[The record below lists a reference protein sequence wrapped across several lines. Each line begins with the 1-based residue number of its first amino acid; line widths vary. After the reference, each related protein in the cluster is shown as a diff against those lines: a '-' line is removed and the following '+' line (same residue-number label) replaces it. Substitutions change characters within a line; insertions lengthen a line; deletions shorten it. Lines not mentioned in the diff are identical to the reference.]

1 MASADSIVRLKLES
15 GEYEAKIKRATQGLL
30 AMESECRKVGGTLAV
45 LDKEQ
50 KDYVEALGRMETVSK
65 TAKGR
70 LAELTSAF
78 TNLSSQYKRLT
89 DEEKKGDFGKAL
101 QKSLSELK
109 TRIVDAKN
117 ELNGIQ
123 SELNDNGN
131 VLDQLAGKFG
141 LSTKQL
147 TEFGAALAI
156 GKTALDTMKGA
167 MESNEATH
175 DAYAR
180 TVEVCNAVTNQ
191 FLLDLANADFSNF
204 ISGLQG
210 VIDKAID
217 AYNALDEFESYAA
230 RLNPAQQA
238 QEAKIQTL
246 MQQARAA
253 KAQGDN
259 AKAERLN
266 NEAKDLINKLEQTTR
281 EYGKKQTTAG
291 YATIRGKMGEV
302 DITDQQIAWYADP
315 KNWDKAQQKAKEYQ
329 RIQAEINRDNATLNT
344 NLGVGKTAEKMY
356 EEASAR
362 LKANQQALRNDPSL
376 KRAYTFQ
383 NLRDSGEEGAEFRQA
398 LGNIYGNTMAESRIE
413 SLRARA
419 DRMDGVITRG
429 TSPKGSSKT
438 IKSDISGLSDL
449 SGLSVGP
456 TESLKELNA
465 QLSMYKNLMQ
475 EAKSIA
481 DMMEAQSGIDRV
493 QKEIKAQPIAL
504 SLGVSV
510 DEIVPIQEK
519 IDNYFKENPIKI
531 LPIEATAGSGA
542 VTTAKNV
549 EKSWAAASRAIGA
562 AGNAL
567 QQVEDPGAKIAGIV
581 GQAIAN
587 IALGFATASASP
599 ATGAAGVFGWI
610 AASAAGLATMLA
622 TITSIKN
629 ATEYHAEGGFVGM
642 GGLARGTDTIPAMLT
657 PGELVLN
664 AAQQGNIASA
674 MSSQGQQMDIRHSV
688 RAEDIVI
695 AINNYGRRTG
705 RGEILKG

>member
-109 TRIVDAKN
+109 TRIGDAKN

-131 VLDQLAGKFG
+131 ILDKLAGKFG
-141 LSTKQL
+141 ITGAEAVKLGASL
-147 TEFGAALAI
+147 AALQGALKIAKDAFFASETNVDEWGRVVESAGSLYDGFLHSLNTGDISGFISRMDDIVAAARKAYDAMDELGTFNAFNQINMKKARNGLADAI
-156 GKTALDTMKGA
+156 YDFREGNGSKDNVKAAAEALKKELQTRGR
-167 MESNEATH
+167 MEK
-175 DAYAR
+175 DAYKAR
-180 TVEVCNAVTNQ
+180 VEELAKEAGVNSK
-191 FLLDLANADFSNF
+191 DLMSVL
-204 ISGLQG
+204 SGSYG
-210 VIDKAID
+210 TF
-217 AYNALDEFESYAA
+217 DELKKVQNTGKRYSYVGGGMFGTGQTITESYAA
-230 RLNPAQQA
+230 NDR
-238 QEAKIQTL
+238 
-246 MQQARAA
+246 
-253 KAQGDN
+253 
-259 AKAERLN
+259 ERLA
-266 NEAKDLINKLEQTTR
+266 EMLRKL
-281 EYGKKQTTAG
+281 
-291 YATIRGKMGEV
+291 
-302 DITDQQIAWYADP
+302 
-315 KNWDKAQQKAKEYQ
+315 N
-329 RIQAEINRDNATLNT
+329 
-344 NLGVGKTAEKMY
+344 
-356 EEASAR
+356 
-362 LKANQQALRNDPSL
+362 
-376 KRAYTFQ
+376 
-383 NLRDSGEEGAEFRQA
+383 DSGHGKSLEALQA
-398 LGNIYGNTMAESRIE
+398 LGGQ
-413 SLRARA
+413 SLDTAYEAQQIDKQVQR
-419 DRMDGVITRG
+419 VLRG
-429 TSPKGSSKT
+429 GGSGGKGGGSGSSASIGGFSAK
-438 IKSDISGLSDL
+438 DIA
-449 SGLSVGP
+449 GLSVGP

-475 EAKSIA
+475 EAKSVA
-481 DMMEAQSGIDRV
+481 DMMEAQSGIERV

-562 AGNAL
+562 AGSAL

-610 AASAAGLATMLA
+610 AASTAGLATMLA

-629 ATEYHAEGGFVGM
+629 ATEYHAEGGFVG
-642 GGLARGTDTIPAMLT
+642 GLAKGTDTIPAMLT

-664 AAQQGNIASA
+664 AAQQGNVASV
-674 MSSQGQQMDIRHSV
+674 MSAQGQQMDIRHSV

>member
-1 MASADSIVRLKLES
+1 MAKDIIARLKVESSQWDRGMNNAVSTLKKLEKQFGISAGAITKFTSAAALIGGAMKVAKDAFKSNETAVDDWGRTLEGARGLYDGFLHSLNTGDIS
-15 GEYEAKIKRATQGLL
+15 GFISSMDDIVAAARKAYDAMDELGTFNAFNQINMKKARNGLADAIYDFREGNGSKDNVKAAAETLKKELQTRGRMEKDAYKARVEELAKDAEVNSKDLMSVLSGSYGTFDELKKVQNTGKRYSYVGGGMFGSGQTITESYAANDRERLAEMLRQLNDSGHEKSLEALQALGGQSFDTEYEAKQIDKQVQRVLL
-30 AMESECRKVGGTLAV
+30 RGSGTGG
-45 LDKEQ
+45 
-50 KDYVEALGRMETVSK
+50 
-65 TAKGR
+65 KGGGSGS
-70 LAELTSAF
+70 SA
-78 TNLSSQYKRLT
+78 S
-89 DEEKKGDFGKAL
+89 
-101 QKSLSELK
+101 
-109 TRIVDAKN
+109 
-117 ELNGIQ
+117 
-123 SELNDNGN
+123 
-131 VLDQLAGKFG
+131 
-141 LSTKQL
+141 
-147 TEFGAALAI
+147 
-156 GKTALDTMKGA
+156 
-167 MESNEATH
+167 
-175 DAYAR
+175 
-180 TVEVCNAVTNQ
+180 
-191 FLLDLANADFSNF
+191 
-204 ISGLQG
+204 ISG
-210 VIDKAID
+210 
-217 AYNALDEFESYAA
+217 FS
-230 RLNPAQQA
+230 
-238 QEAKIQTL
+238 
-246 MQQARAA
+246 
-253 KAQGDN
+253 
-259 AKAERLN
+259 
-266 NEAKDLINKLEQTTR
+266 AKDI
-281 EYGKKQTTAG
+281 
-291 YATIRGKMGEV
+291 
-302 DITDQQIAWYADP
+302 D
-315 KNWDKAQQKAKEYQ
+315 
-329 RIQAEINRDNATLNT
+329 
-344 NLGVGKTAEKMY
+344 
-356 EEASAR
+356 
-362 LKANQQALRNDPSL
+362 
-376 KRAYTFQ
+376 
-383 NLRDSGEEGAEFRQA
+383 
-398 LGNIYGNTMAESRIE
+398 
-413 SLRARA
+413 
-419 DRMDGVITRG
+419 
-429 TSPKGSSKT
+429 
-438 IKSDISGLSDL
+438 
-449 SGLSVGP
+449 GLSVGP

-475 EAKSIA
+475 EAKSVA
-481 DMMEAQSGIDRV
+481 DMMEAQSGIERV